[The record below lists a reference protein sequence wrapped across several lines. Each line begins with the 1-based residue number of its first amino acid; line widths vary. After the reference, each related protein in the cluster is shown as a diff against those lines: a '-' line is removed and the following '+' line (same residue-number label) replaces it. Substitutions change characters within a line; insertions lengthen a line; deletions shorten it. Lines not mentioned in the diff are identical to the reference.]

1 MVAPDCMATI
11 ASRLSEA
18 DITAVSAWLATRDV
32 PAGAHAQPPGSVT
45 PPLACGVLGAAEAS
59 R

>member
-1 MVAPDCMATI
+1 MGAPDCMAAI
-11 ASRLSEA
+11 AGRLSEA

-32 PAGAHAQPPGSVT
+32 PPDAHAQPPGSVT
-45 PPLACGVLGAAEAS
+45 PPLACGVLGATEAA